1 MTNRLE
7 DVPVGQFLDNNH
19 IAEANVDWQSLL
31 DKYGINIIMANI
43 KLEPDLMSAV
53 SASADWK
60 EVYQDMQTAIFVR
73 NHPVNHP
80 VGE

>member
-1 MTNRLE
+1 
-7 DVPVGQFLDNNH
+7 
-19 IAEANVDWQSLL
+19 
-31 DKYGINIIMANI
+31 MANI